1 MKERNTSWEAHAIHV
16 KPSSGK
22 TKCFDWTC
30 RYCGKSTSSGLTRF
44 EEHLARLPGQ
54 IKRCPK
60 VPKDVQ
66 MAVIESIQSNP
77 NRKKTVIIGED
88 GEPRFV
94 SREARG
100 NAPSATA
107 TSYSPAASTA
117 AHPSSSAANAS
128 SSGGPSF
135 FPASTQSAH
144 MKQPSLAEVTVGSSS
159 NGSVHNVDGVGG
171 VIIGFKQRNAT
182 DNLQRR
188 ILGEGSGYRDYDHAS
203 LPSSTHDGYE
213 GATLGLLVHFMR
225 AAMDEMKAC
234 NLLAPNEKR
243 DVISKVEERWTWMRR
258 PIHGLAALLHPAY
271 KAPEL
276 FTDAELLADRD
287 AFLPKALT
295 EEEHGK
301 FLEELIAYNDQRGGP
316 AFASP
321 TTWKREYLVKPLFW
335 WDSFGYGHRSLQK
348 VAMRLLAQDCSSG
361 ACERSWSSYSLIHT
375 KIRNRLSTKQLERLV
390 YCRSNMRMLAA
401 MHKLDHAKQVN
412 VDDFKLTGDTL
423 QSVNKEVDVEEERIY
438 AELYQELEEID
449 RRVSRTRHGRERGE
463 QARTT
468 TSRRGRGRGPRGR
481 GGRRGSGSSSAA
493 YEHEDDPIESSD
505 EDVREPEYDDDGNL
519 LSEPDFPSGSKIEA
533 SASPMLHDDSDDD
546 SFTLSP

>member
-1 MKERNTSWEAHAIHV
+1 MFREHSKLELR
-16 KPSSGK
+16 KPSS
-22 TKCFDWTC
+22 
-30 RYCGKSTSSGLTRF
+30 TRF
-44 EEHLARLPGQ
+44 AYLWLLLERLYDVKLALRQTVVSTMWTEWEESSLDSSKEMQRIIFNEEFWERVRA
-54 IKRCPK
+54 I
-60 VPKDVQ
+60 
-66 MAVIESIQSNP
+66 VIMITP
-77 NRKKTVIIGED
+77 LYRVL
-88 GEPRFV
+88 R
-94 SREARG
+94 
-100 NAPSATA
+100 
-107 TSYSPAASTA
+107 
-117 AHPSSSAANAS
+117 
-128 SSGGPSF
+128 
-135 FPASTQSAH
+135 
-144 MKQPSLAEVTVGSSS
+144 M
-159 NGSVHNVDGVGG
+159 
-171 VIIGFKQRNAT
+171 T
-182 DNLQRR
+182 DM
-188 ILGEGSGYRDYDHAS
+188 
-203 LPSSTHDGYE
+203 E

-519 LSEPDFPSGSKIEA
+519 LSEPDFPSGSETEA
-533 SASPMLHDDSDDD
+533 SASPMLHDDSDDG

>member
-1 MKERNTSWEAHAIHV
+1 MVDSNGLQVSLEAV
-16 KPSSGK
+16 RVSG
-22 TKCFDWTC
+22 
-30 RYCGKSTSSGLTRF
+30 
-44 EEHLARLPGQ
+44 
-54 IKRCPK
+54 
-60 VPKDVQ
+60 
-66 MAVIESIQSNP
+66 
-77 NRKKTVIIGED
+77 
-88 GEPRFV
+88 RFV
-94 SREARG
+94 YASDSQPTYIIVPDLYGTLLSCNLLVFSRYDVM
-100 NAPSATA
+100 ATNEFWRLYDVKLA
-107 TSYSPAASTA
+107 LRQTVVSTMWTEWEE
-117 AHPSSSAANAS
+117 SSLDS
-128 SSGGPSF
+128 SKEMQRIIF
-135 FPASTQSAH
+135 NEEFWERVRAI
-144 MKQPSLAEVTVGSSS
+144 
-159 NGSVHNVDGVGG
+159 
-171 VIIGFKQRNAT
+171 VIMITPLYRVLRMT
-182 DNLQRR
+182 DM
-188 ILGEGSGYRDYDHAS
+188 
-203 LPSSTHDGYE
+203 E

-449 RRVSRTRHGRERGE
+449 RRLNVPDVENRDRRTEILLVH
-463 QARTT
+463 
-468 TSRRGRGRGPRGR
+468 
-481 GGRRGSGSSSAA
+481 
-493 YEHEDDPIESSD
+493 
-505 EDVREPEYDDDGNL
+505 DDGATFTVIPE
-519 LSEPDFPSGSKIEA
+519 SKRKTPDQIVLERQWHKTKKD
-533 SASPMLHDDSDDD
+533 LDNYLK
-546 SFTLSP
+546 SFRDYPISNWF